1 MSGSLTTPSPPGDTI
16 SGSIALIPLT
26 DIPFRRDYT
35 PENCAD
41 FIADYYE
48 PALAQ
53 AVRYDQTTCTFSAAG
68 LQTTARGVAGLPA
81 SGGYIRVAIIPDDGL
96 CHMRK

>member
-1 MSGSLTTPSPPGDTI
+1 MSGSRSDNAKPPDDAI

-41 FIADYYE
+41 FIADYYK

-53 AVRYDQTTCTFSAAG
+53 AVRYDRTTYTFSAAG
-68 LQTTARGVAGLPA
+68 LQTAAQGVAGLRRQRRIHP
-81 SGGYIRVAIIPDDGL
+81 R
-96 CHMRK
+96 CHHPR